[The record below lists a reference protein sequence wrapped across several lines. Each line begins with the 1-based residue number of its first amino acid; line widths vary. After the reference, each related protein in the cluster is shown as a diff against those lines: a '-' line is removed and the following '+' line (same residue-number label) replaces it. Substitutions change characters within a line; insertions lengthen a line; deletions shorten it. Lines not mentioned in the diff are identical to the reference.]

1 MDKEK
6 LHGMLKHKAK
16 KIERLCED
24 ISPGFDPATI
34 HKLRTEVKKLRAL
47 MRLVNTGSE
56 EQQLKLPKKFKR
68 LYHIVGAI
76 RDAQLEQKKITTWG
90 ISLPLYTGNLSVN
103 ISRQQQEWGKY
114 YSPKITARLIE
125 KIDEYSF
132 EKLTPATLEH
142 FFAKGLDKIKE
153 ISSRETT
160 TNDQVHTMRKLVKDM
175 MYNAKLAKK
184 HWPHS
189 YEKIAALPLEK
200 LNDLSTI
207 IGNYNDERIM
217 LEHLSSF
224 SSATMTQ
231 GEKETLTHTVARETD
246 HQHAEKKKV
255 LTHIRKF
262 ISSR

>member
-1 MDKEK
+1 MDREK
-6 LHGMLKHKAK
+6 LHDILKHKAK

-24 ISPGFDPATI
+24 VFPGFDHDTI

-56 EQQLKLPKKFKR
+56 EAQLKLPKKFKR

-76 RDAQLEQKKITTWG
+76 RDAQLEQKRITGWD

-103 ISRQQQEWGKY
+103 IDRQKQEWEKY

-132 EKLTPATLEH
+132 EDLTPATLEH
-142 FFAKGLDKIKE
+142 FFAKGLEKIKE
-153 ISSRETT
+153 ISSRKTN
-160 TNDQVHTMRKLVKDM
+160 TNDQIHTMRKLVKDM

-184 HWPHS
+184 HWPHG
-189 YEKIAALPLEK
+189 YEKISTFSLEK
-200 LNDLSTI
+200 LDELSTI
-207 IGNYNDERIM
+207 IGDYNDERIM

-224 SSATMTQ
+224 SSNTMTQ
-231 GEKETLTHTVARETD
+231 GEKETLTRIVAEEMD
-246 HQHAEKKKV
+246 HQHAEKGKV
-255 LTHIRKF
+255 LAHIRKF
-262 ISSR
+262 IREQ